1 MKLSNLQDSAAVCV
15 SELRSHLCFVSE
27 IPSSCTQVLSLN
39 ILWIAVFSSG
49 KTASFMSA
57 ALSSSFSSFHA
68 AFERALSFLLCCP
81 RTQWARWAQCS
92 ESPSAPNLQIY
103 PHLSNG
109 RKQTEFLW
117 TKGKAKMMYNQN
129 YTAVALQWENRGTTS
144 IETISLMFSPQK
156 IVSLAKEKR
165 NGDRRKIIL
174 VALLLFLKQAHGKT
188 STFKKAWYNT
198 KYLFFLIE

>member
-68 AFERALSFLLCCP
+68 AFEGALSFLLCCP
-81 RTQWARWAQCS
+81 RIQWARWAQCS
-92 ESPSAPNLQIY
+92 ESPSVPNLQIC
-103 PHLSNG
+103 PCLSNG
-109 RKQTEFLW
+109 RKQTEFLR

-129 YTAVALQWENRGTTS
+129 YTAAALQWENRGTTL
-144 IETISLMFSPQK
+144 IKTISLMFSLTKLFHLPK
-156 IVSLAKEKR
+156 RREMETEEKSSW
-165 NGDRRKIIL
+165 
-174 VALLLFLKQAHGKT
+174 LLCCYF
-188 STFKKAWYNT
+188 
-198 KYLFFLIE
+198 